1 MEARVPRCTHAATSV
16 PCHVTCCDAQT
27 ISEASKH
34 QALREWPSLSCYART
49 SEIYLYGG
57 ICKKPRD
64 GNAGRIPPVG
74 PLCQTAERR
83 WSKGRQVYG
92 RVRLLEQFWLDDRS
106 GNAVELA
113 LELDRIAGPDRLEHR
128 HELVRP
134 RSALA
139 QAHSHSVKLV
149 LGPAQAHADS
159 QAAVRQDVQR
169 GKTTGQHHGVV
180 VEHVNHTRPQPHPRG
195 MCGGERQRLQRIE
208 AVLVG
213 LGQRAVRRPLIGRLW
228 LDGIKESFDRSQAVV
243 A

>member
-1 MEARVPRCTHAATSV
+1 MIGGFTVLIWLYLLHA
-16 PCHVTCCDAQT
+16 
-27 ISEASKH
+27 
-34 QALREWPSLSCYART
+34 
-49 SEIYLYGG
+49 G
-57 ICKKPRD
+57 D

-74 PLCQTAERR
+74 PLCQTSERR

-92 RVRLLEQFWLDDRS
+92 RVRLVDRFWLDDRS

-159 QAAVRQDVQR
+159 QAPVRQDVQR

-180 VEHVNHTRPQPHPRG
+180 VEHVNHIIAPLQQGRNQSPQAQH
-195 MCGGERQRLQRIE
+195 
-208 AVLVG
+208 
-213 LGQRAVRRPLIGRLW
+213 
-228 LDGIKESFDRSQAVV
+228 
-243 A
+243 